1 MNFNHI
7 LCPVDF
13 TDISRKNLRRA
24 IELARQFE
32 ARLTVIH
39 VVSKAPWMVPPIP
52 TVPVSM
58 DQYQQELI
66 ASSRSALEELI
77 ATEVPDDLQAEMLLE
92 TGDPSQA
99 IARVAEE
106 NAADLIVI
114 ASREDS
120 ALNRFIFGSVAEK
133 VIRSASCPVLVL
145 KEE

>member
-1 MNFNHI
+1 MNFKHI

-24 IELARQFE
+24 IELAKQFG

-39 VVSKAPWMVPPIP
+39 VVSKAPWMVPPVP
-52 TVPVSM
+52 TVPVNM

-66 ASSRSALEELI
+66 SSSRSALEELI
-77 ATEVPDDLQAEMLLE
+77 AAEVPEDLQAEMLLE
-92 TGDPSQA
+92 TGDPSQV
-99 IARVAEE
+99 ITNVAEE
-106 NAADLIVI
+106 KGADLIVM

-145 KEE
+145 KDQ